1 MALNVIS
8 NYAANV
14 ALRNLTKSD
23 SDATSSLAKLSS
35 GTRVLSAKDDAASM
49 AIGNRMNVE
58 VNALKQASVN
68 AGQAVSMLQ
77 IADGAM
83 SKVQDIL
90 IRMKTLSVQSGSG
103 QLSGTERGMLDTEY
117 QSLVSEI
124 DRISSD
130 TEFNGTQVVNGSTSI
145 SNITSYGAA
154 AGVVNLAVGG
164 VVNAT
169 GSASSV
175 TGGAVLTYNAG
186 TSGGTFTMGA
196 TDAATNT
203 SVTLTGTIA
212 SGDWDAGTGYLATG
226 KSLKLSNAT
235 SSAFATISLNTSF
248 RASASVATDSL
259 DFSSVGSSD
268 YSFKIGSG
276 TADFDNIEVTVNG
289 VNTTSLGLTN
299 TDITSSANADLAS
312 EAISNAINTLNTA
325 RANVG
330 ASQNRLEF
338 ASANLATSIENQ
350 ESARSSLLDLDIASE
365 MTKFTSK
372 QILVQAG
379 VSMLAQAN
387 QMPQNLMRLFQ

>member
-14 ALRNLTKSD
+14 AHRNLTASD
-23 SDATSSLAKLSS
+23 GAATSSLAKLSA
-35 GTRVLSAKDDAASM
+35 GTRVITAKDDAASM

-58 VNALKQASVN
+58 VSALKQASVN

-90 IRMKTLSVQSGSG
+90 VRMKTLAVQSGSG

-117 QSLVSEI
+117 QSLISEI

-130 TEFNGTQVVNGSTSI
+130 TEFNGNQLIAGSVTI
-145 SNITSYGAA
+145 SAVAGFGAA
-154 AGVVNLAVGG
+154 NGIVNL
-164 VVNAT
+164 
-169 GSASSV
+169 SV
-175 TGGAVLTYNAG
+175 TGLSAGTGTTVANAADLTYTSNAA
-186 TSGGTFTMGA
+186 GGTFTLNA
-196 TDAATNT
+196 TDAASGAATAYT
-203 SVTLTGTIA
+203 ATISSSDFTAGYLTTGTA
-212 SGDWDAGTGYLATG
+212 
-226 KSLKLSNAT
+226 LKLSNSTADG
-235 SSAFATISLNTSF
+235 FGTITLNTSF
-248 RASASVATDSL
+248 AGGTQSIAQDSL
-259 DFSSVGSSD
+259 DFTLAATSS

-276 TADFDNIEVTVNG
+276 TATYDNIAITVNAAN
-289 VNTTSLGLTN
+289 VTALGLTG
-299 TDITSSANADLAS
+299 TDVTSSANADAAS
-312 EAISNAINTLNTA
+312 EAISLAIDTLNTA

-338 ASANLATSIENQ
+338 AAANLSTSVENQ
-350 ESARSSLLDLDIASE
+350 EAARSSLLDLDIAAE

>member
-14 ALRNLTKSD
+14 AHRNLTISD
-23 SDATSSLAKLSS
+23 NAATSSLAKLSS
-35 GTRVLSAKDDAASM
+35 GSRVVTAKDDAASM

-58 VNALKQASVN
+58 VNALKQANVN

-90 IRMKTLSVQSGSG
+90 VRMKTLAVQAGSG

-124 DRISSD
+124 DRIASD
-130 TEFNGTQVVNGSTSI
+130 TEFNGNQLVNGSVTI
-145 SNITSYGAA
+145 SSNANFGAA
-154 AGVVNLAVGG
+154 AGVINVSVNGLEAGTGTTVS
-164 VVNAT
+164 NA
-169 GSASSV
+169 AD
-175 TGGAVLTYNAG
+175 LTYTSNAA
-186 TSGGTFTMGA
+186 GGTFTLNG
-196 TDAATNT
+196 TDADGASVALTATI
-203 SVTLTGTIA
+203 S
-212 SGDWDAGTGYLATG
+212 SSDWDSTTGYLTTG
-226 KSLKLSNAT
+226 AALKLTNST
-235 SSAFATISLNTSF
+235 SSATATITLNTSF
-248 RASASVATDSL
+248 DAEGSIAQDSL
-259 DFSSVGSSD
+259 DFTQATASS

-276 TADFDNIEVTVNG
+276 TATYDNISISVNAANVTA
-289 VNTTSLGLTN
+289 LGLTS
-299 TDITSSANADLAS
+299 TDVTTSANADTAS
-312 EAISNAINTLNTA
+312 SAISNAIDTLNTA

-330 ASQNRLEF
+330 AAQNRLEF
-338 ASANLATSIENQ
+338 ASANLSTSIENQ

>member
-14 ALRNLTKSD
+14 AHRNLTASD
-23 SDATSSLAKLSS
+23 SAATSSLAKLSS
-35 GTRVLSAKDDAASM
+35 GTRVVTAKDDAASM
-49 AIGNRMNVE
+49 AIGNRMNTE

-90 IRMKTLSVQSGSG
+90 VRMKTLAVQAGSG

-130 TEFNGTQVVNGSTSI
+130 TEFNGNQLVNGSITI
-145 SNITSYGAA
+145 SAKDTFVASS
-154 AGVVNLAVGG
+154 GVVNLAVSGVSYGG
-164 VVNAT
+164 TA
-169 GSASSV
+169 GSASNAA
-175 TGGAVLTYNAG
+175 TLTYTSG
-186 TSGGTFTMGA
+186 TSGGTVTMNA
-196 TDAATNT
+196 TDAVSGGTVDYTATIAAT
-203 SVTLTGTIA
+203 EWDAAGYLTTGT
-212 SGDWDAGTGYLATG
+212 
-226 KSLKLSNAT
+226 SLKLTNTASDG
-235 SSAFATISLNTSF
+235 FATISLNTSF
-248 RASASVATDSL
+248 RASASL
-259 DFSSVGSSD
+259 GSDQVTFTRSGNSD

-276 TADFDNIEVTVNG
+276 TASYDNISVTVNG
-289 VNTTSLGLTN
+289 VSTTALGLTA

-312 EAISNAINTLNTA
+312 EAISNAIDTLNTA

-330 ASQNRLEF
+330 AAQNRLEF

-365 MTKFTSK
+365 MTQFTSK

-387 QMPQNLMRLFQ
+387 QMPQNLMRLVQ

>member
-23 SDATSSLAKLSS
+23 MDATSSLAKLSS

-130 TEFNGTQVVNGSTSI
+130 TEFNGTQVVNGSTTI
-145 SNITSYGAA
+145 SAITGFGAG

-164 VVNAT
+164 VVNT
-169 GSASSV
+169 SGTNSSV
-175 TGGAVLTYNAG
+175 ASGATLAYAAG
-186 TSGGTFTMGA
+186 ASGGTFTMTA
-196 TDAATNT
+196 SDAAIGTA
-203 SVTLTGTIA
+203 VAYTGTVSSSDYDA
-212 SGDWDAGTGYLATG
+212 TSGFLNTGT
-226 KSLKLSNAT
+226 SLKLSNAT
-235 SSAFATISLNTSF
+235 ASGFATISLNTSF
-248 RASASVATDSL
+248 DATTAITADTL
-259 DFSSVGSSD
+259 NLANVGSSD

-276 TADFDNIEVTVNG
+276 TADYDNIEVTVNG

>member
-14 ALRNLTKSD
+14 AHRNLTMSD
-23 SDATSSLAKLSS
+23 AAATSSLAKLSA
-35 GTRVLSAKDDAASM
+35 GTRVITAKDDAASM

-90 IRMKTLSVQSGSG
+90 VRMKTLAVQSGSG

-117 QSLVSEI
+117 QSLISEI

-130 TEFNGTQVVNGSTSI
+130 TEFNGNQLIAGSVTI
-145 SNITSYGAA
+145 SAVAGFGAA
-154 AGVVNLAVGG
+154 NGIVNL
-164 VVNAT
+164 
-169 GSASSV
+169 SV
-175 TGGAVLTYNAG
+175 TGLSAGTGTTVANAADLTYTSNAA
-186 TSGGTFTMGA
+186 GGTFTLNA
-196 TDAATNT
+196 TDAASGAATAYTATISSSDFT
-203 SVTLTGTIA
+203 SGYLTTGTA
-212 SGDWDAGTGYLATG
+212 
-226 KSLKLSNAT
+226 LKLSNSTADG
-235 SSAFATISLNTSF
+235 FGTITLNTSF
-248 RASASVATDSL
+248 AGGTQSIAQDSL
-259 DFSSVGSSD
+259 DFTLAATSS

-276 TADFDNIEVTVNG
+276 TATYDNIAITVNAAN
-289 VNTTSLGLTN
+289 VTALGLTG
-299 TDITSSANADLAS
+299 TDVTSAANADAAS
-312 EAISNAINTLNTA
+312 EAISLAIDTLNTA

-338 ASANLATSIENQ
+338 AAANLSTSVENQ
-350 ESARSSLLDLDIASE
+350 EAARSSLLDLDIAAE